1 MEKEVK
7 NIETVDE
14 QGIGTVQ
21 IADEVVAV
29 IVGIAATEV
38 DGVAALDG
46 NITNEIMSKVG
57 IKNIANGVKIDIKD
71 NKVAA
76 DVRLIVEYGYNIP
89 VISQK
94 VQAKVKQAIENMT
107 GLDVTDVNVRIAGI
121 SLVKEG

>member
-1 MEKEVK
+1 M
-7 NIETVDE
+7 IFLADYMYI
-14 QGIGTVQ
+14 GIGTVQ

-89 VISQK
+89 ATCAK
-94 VQAKVKQAIENMT
+94 VQEKIKNTVENMT
-107 GLDVTDVNVRIAGI
+107 GLKVTDANVRITG
-121 SLVKEG
+121 VNVQKD

>member
-89 VISQK
+89 ATCAK
-94 VQAKVKQAIENMT
+94 VQEKIKNTVENMT
-107 GLDVTDVNVRIAGI
+107 GLKVTDANVRITG
-121 SLVKEG
+121 VNVQKD